1 MKVGDQLPS
10 QRKLAGHFTVSRT
23 ASKEVVKILV
33 EKGLIEIRAGRGTF
47 VTTDNGAGMR
57 QSFGR
62 LIKPDSPEGLA
73 SLLEVREL
81 LEPEIAA
88 LAASRIMD
96 ESRRLI
102 IFNNKT
108 LWETIT
114 GS

>member
-1 MKVGDQLPS
+1 M
-10 QRKLAGHFTVSRT
+10 
-23 ASKEVVKILV
+23 KILV

-62 LIKPDSPEGLA
+62 LIKPDSPGGLA

-88 LAASRIMD
+88 LAASRITD
-96 ESRRLI
+96 ESRGLI